1 MVPRAVVHNSA
12 QASVILPRTGLVS
25 MTFPSSLSHRA
36 LADPLVP
43 ASTIESGPSDKVWLK
58 DLFDAFLR
66 LKVPTPQE
74 YANCRLQ
81 AEDVVHTLRRALYPI
96 RLAGTMTG
104 DSLVVGGVGKRTA
117 VAPVACVDVLYLLPS
132 KLRISRTAD
141 ALKVVHAGLA
151 DQYAAEV
158 ITAADLGVTITTDDR
173 RVRVIP
179 ALEYGTG
186 FKIPGPATLDRASG
200 WRITNPVSEAATL
213 RLSDSLNT
221 GWTRRLL
228 TILKSWRDNTG
239 TSLDSLTLEILVQE
253 FCATQK
259 RQSSLPEAFKAF
271 VAWARSKPVGSIT
284 APGAT
289 TSIELDDSWHG
300 NAKAAYWRIT
310 LADQTAETDLLK
322 AALEWRHLLGLDFPT
337 LEEPDT
343 PVPPILVAC
352 A

>member
-1 MVPRAVVHNSA
+1 MS
-12 QASVILPRTGLVS
+12 
-25 MTFPSSLSHRA
+25 FPASLSHRA
-36 LADPLVP
+36 LADPLAP
-43 ASTIESGPSDKVWLK
+43 SGTIATAQSEAAWL
-58 DLFDAFLR
+58 DALFDAFLR

-117 VAPVACVDVLYLLPS
+117 LAPIACVDVLYLLPT

-151 DQYAAEV
+151 DQYEAEV
-158 ITAADLGVTITTDDR
+158 ISAADLGVTITMGDR
-173 RVRVIP
+173 RIRIIP
-179 ALEYGTG
+179 ALEHGTG
-186 FKIPGPATLDRASG
+186 FKIPGPTTLERASG

-228 TILKSWRDNTG
+228 TILKSWRDNTD
-239 TSLDSLTLEILVQE
+239 TSVDSLTLEILVQE

-259 RQSSLPEAFKAF
+259 RQATLPEAFKAF
-271 VAWARSKPVGSIT
+271 VAWARSKPAGRIT
-284 APGAT
+284 APGAA
-289 TSIELDDSWHG
+289 TSLELDQSWHG
-300 NAKAAYWRIT
+300 SAKAAYWRIT
-310 LADQTAETDLLK
+310 LAEQTASTDRLK
-322 AALEWRHLLGLDFPT
+322 AALEWRHLLGMAFPVP
-337 LEEPDT
+337 EEADNST
-343 PVPPILVAC
+343 PPILEAC